1 MVYQI
6 LYVTKILFDDDK
18 YAELREKMKP
28 EVLDQ

>member
-28 EVLDQ
+28 EVLD